1 MKNVLSIVAV
11 VLSFA
16 NLIMLCIAIGV
27 VSKQSSD
34 MAVINETLT
43 SMQNAPKV
51 ECNFTKENFAA
62 IQESI
67 YDDQEKEQIEFAEKY
82 VTLRDDYI
90 ERSDYS
96 TYICGSV
103 STSYDKPVS
112 VKITFWCYG
121 KNNRFLDYCTA
132 YVTIPAKENV
142 SFDAYAPDD
151 MVTYEIYEIIASE
164 Y

>member
-1 MKNVLSIVAV
+1 MKTVLSIVATV
-11 VLSFA
+11 MSFA
-16 NLIMLCIAIGV
+16 NLVMLCIAIGII
-27 VSKQSSD
+27 SKQSSD
-34 MAVINETLT
+34 MTLINETLT

-62 IQESI
+62 IQDSI
-67 YDDQEKEQIEFAEKY
+67 YEDEEREYIEFAEKY
-82 VTLRDDYI
+82 VTLHEDYI
-90 ERSDYS
+90 DRGDYS

-121 KNNRFLDYCTA
+121 KNNRFLDTCTA
-132 YVTIPAKENV
+132 YATVPAKENV
-142 SFDAYAPDD
+142 SFEAYAPDE
-151 MVTYEIYEIIASE
+151 MVTYEIYEIIANE